1 MYEWYA
7 SLGSVFW
14 NLVADCPLVIF
25 CNQQGHIGT
34 NVKYLCGVTIP
45 THIMLSVALSR
56 AELWIILSVIMVI
69 CIKKQTNWPYKQYYV
84 KTSRFFYQRLNHLF
98 FKCRRNLRCAGIQIR
113 KILEDHLWRLYTYNI
128 YIVTFISEFT
138 KFIQLYICCK
148 FDPIKE
154 TFWSARTPYLE

>member
-1 MYEWYA
+1 MLGAIAPLTRKSLPFLKKYE
-7 SLGSVFW
+7 
-14 NLVADCPLVIF
+14 
-25 CNQQGHIGT
+25 NQNKLYVWMARQPWRIISCRT
-34 NVKYLCGVTIP
+34 LNNFSK
-45 THIMLSVALSR
+45 LSVM
-56 AELWIILSVIMVI
+56 IVI

-84 KTSRFFYQRLNHLF
+84 KTSRCFYQKLNHLF
-98 FKCRRNLRCAGIQIR
+98 FKCRRNWRCAGIQIR

-154 TFWSARTPYLE
+154 TFWSARIPYLE

>member
-1 MYEWYA
+1 MW
-7 SLGSVFW
+7 SH
-14 NLVADCPLVIF
+14 NP
-25 CNQQGHIGT
+25 N
-34 NVKYLCGVTIP
+34 
-45 THIMLSVALSR
+45 THSAVCR
-56 AELWIILSVIMVI
+56 IISCRTLNNFSKLSVIMVI
-69 CIKKQTNWPYKQYYV
+69 CIKKQTNWPCKQYYV